1 MLAAVDH
8 TDTAALETAL
18 AQTALGLVGVRE
30 EFEAD
35 YMATLATMERV
46 VGGLVSLEQIQDAVN
61 AAHDVV
67 ATRNAGVACSANF
80 KVVDGGCVA
89 CPNERV
95 HDAGTDPL
103 EGDTFCVQPVPN
115 VDSYGDAQVTAVDV
129 LCVAVDCATA
139 DMDAIEALGCFDA
152 LAQLRL
158 QGSVDTSKYTCSV
171 VCTDSDACS
180 GRRKRDGTVVDKK
193 ASNLRF
199 LIASDL
205 GDSIPAVQFQTA
217 VNGVEKTSEIS
228 VTKSVRFQLDG
239 AKNPVLVTPRGLS
252 MLFDAGTAN
261 REGGVVEGARETKER
276 TPDNNGKSGNV
287 VEQDDVVEGAG
298 ETKEHTPNNNG
309 KSGDVAEQDDS
320 VLTKTHTHHKGKKK
334 RGKLK
339 HANLADLSKGEAG
352 GAYITHKLA
361 TLISAMAGLVAFVL
375 GVLFIARKR
384 SAALDFKRK
393 MRGMVSEKQLSASVA
408 NVIEESGGIEA
419 MKKEKGRAKKGRVK
433 AEQSETTALLD
444 ADVAEDAGGEYTLP
458 SDEEDGSPARSV
470 RGRGSGRHLH
480 I

>member
-1 MLAAVDH
+1 MSIAISLVLAAVDH

-35 YMATLATMERV
+35 YMATLATMERD

-158 QGSVDTSKYTCSV
+158 QGSVDTSKYVSLYFR
-171 VCTDSDACS
+171 SS
-180 GRRKRDGTVVDKK
+180 LH
-193 ASNLRF
+193 SFPF
-199 LIASDL
+199 LFFL
-205 GDSIPAVQFQTA
+205 G
-217 VNGVEKTSEIS
+217 G
-228 VTKSVRFQLDG
+228 
-239 AKNPVLVTPRGLS
+239 
-252 MLFDAGTAN
+252 
-261 REGGVVEGARETKER
+261 
-276 TPDNNGKSGNV
+276 
-287 VEQDDVVEGAG
+287 
-298 ETKEHTPNNNG
+298 
-309 KSGDVAEQDDS
+309 
-320 VLTKTHTHHKGKKK
+320 
-334 RGKLK
+334 
-339 HANLADLSKGEAG
+339 
-352 GAYITHKLA
+352 
-361 TLISAMAGLVAFVL
+361 
-375 GVLFIARKR
+375 
-384 SAALDFKRK
+384 
-393 MRGMVSEKQLSASVA
+393 
-408 NVIEESGGIEA
+408 GGIGA
-419 MKKEKGRAKKGRVK
+419 QPMQLLRLLTSLHYSDGLLALQVHLLCSLHRQRCLLRPKK
-433 AEQSETTALLD
+433 T
-444 ADVAEDAGGEYTLP
+444 
-458 SDEEDGSPARSV
+458 
-470 RGRGSGRHLH
+470 
-480 I
+480 